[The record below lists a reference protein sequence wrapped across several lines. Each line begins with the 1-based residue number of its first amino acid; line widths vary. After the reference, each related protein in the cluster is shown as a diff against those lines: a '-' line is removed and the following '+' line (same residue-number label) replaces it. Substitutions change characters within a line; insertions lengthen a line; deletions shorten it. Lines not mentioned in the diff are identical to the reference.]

1 MSRIRILPEI
11 LSNKI
16 AAGEVV
22 ERPASVVKELVE
34 NSLDAGSTRIIVEVE
49 KGGISLIRVSDNG
62 SGMNRDDALLSIER
76 YATSKIYSDSDL
88 FAIDTLGFRGEALPS
103 IASVSRFTLIT
114 REEMVESGTEIV
126 LEGGKLL
133 KVLETGSPR
142 GTQVKVKH
150 LFFNTPARQKFLKTI
165 PTELGHI
172 SDVISNIALG
182 WPKIHFKL
190 VHNGS
195 VIQNWSA
202 AADPASRII
211 DILGKDFRTGL
222 FPIQTDIHKKNEN
235 DGVSISGWMSLPRI
249 TRASSQGIFIFVNG
263 RPIRNRMVQRA
274 LMEAY
279 GGRLMKG
286 QFPLAV
292 LFIKVPCDQVDVNV
306 HPTKQEI
313 RFSRQQNIYDAI
325 VTAVSTGLAHEEKP
339 SWTPSKVQGTAA
351 LSEEIVRLENKTP
364 RLGEGVEHL
373 PFDNALV
380 VAKYNGMSLS
390 LKPAPVSMPSPLPD
404 PPAPVRPSMP
414 KDQPQLWETSQPANL
429 NPIGQFCHAYI
440 ICESGENLILL
451 DQHAAHERIL
461 YEKLADKSTERR
473 IPVQRLL
480 IPETLD
486 LGYRQSLILEK
497 LIPDLCQY
505 GIEIELFG
513 KQSYVIKSVPTI
525 LSGKEMKPLV
535 IEMVDCV
542 METGLTT
549 NIEKSLDACLKLIA
563 CHGAIRANQSL
574 TIAEMA
580 TVIKGLE
587 ACRIPAH
594 CPHGRPTWI
603 QWPKQ
608 EIERLFKRT

>member
-34 NSLDAGSTRIIVEVE
+34 NSLDAGSTRIVVEVE
-49 KGGISLIRVSDNG
+49 KGGRSLIRISDNG
-62 SGMNRDDALLSIER
+62 SGMSRDDALLSIER
-76 YATSKIYSDSDL
+76 YATSKLYSDSDL

-103 IASVSRFTLIT
+103 IASVSKLTLVT
-114 REEMVESGTEIV
+114 REETAESGTEIV

-133 KVLETGSPR
+133 KVLETGSPC
-142 GTQVKVKH
+142 GTQVTVRH

-165 PTELGHI
+165 PTEMGHI
-172 SDVISNIALG
+172 SDVISNMALG

-190 VHNGS
+190 IHNGS
-195 VIQNWSA
+195 VLQNWSA
-202 AADPASRII
+202 AADPAGRIT
-211 DILGKDFRTGL
+211 DILGKDFSTGL
-222 FPIQTDIHKKNEN
+222 FPIKSEN
-235 DGVSISGWMSLPRI
+235 DGVSLSGWMSLPRI
-249 TRASSQGIFIFVNG
+249 TRASSQGIFVFVNG
-263 RPIRNRMVQRA
+263 RVVRNRMVQHA
-274 LMEAY
+274 LIQAY

-292 LFIKVPCDQVDVNV
+292 LFIAVPCDQVDVNV
-306 HPTKQEI
+306 HPSKQEI
-313 RFSRQQNIYDAI
+313 RFSRQQHIYDAI
-325 VTAVSTGLAHEEKP
+325 VAAVSAGLVHEEKP
-339 SWTPSKVQGTAA
+339 SWTPAKVHGPTT
-351 LSEEIVRLENKTP
+351 LSENLVRAENKYPYTVP
-364 RLGEGVEHL
+364 ASGDGA
-373 PFDNALV
+373 PAM
-380 VAKYNGMSLS
+380 GSG
-390 LKPAPVSMPSPLPD
+390 LKPAPASTPASLPD
-404 PPAPVRPSMP
+404 PPAPFRPP
-414 KDQPQLWETSQPANL
+414 KPTDQPQLWEKPQTVHL
-429 NPIGQFCHAYI
+429 NPIGQFFNSYI

-461 YEKLADKSTERR
+461 YEKLADKSMERR

-486 LGYRQSLILEK
+486 LGYRQALILEK
-497 LIPDLCQY
+497 LIPDLCRY

-513 KQSYVIKSVPTI
+513 KDSFVIKSVPMV
-525 LSGKEMKPLV
+525 LSGREIKPLV
-535 IEMVDCV
+535 IEMVDHI
-542 METGLTT
+542 METGLTA
-549 NIEKSLDACLKLIA
+549 NMEKSLDACLKLMA

-574 TIAEMA
+574 TLAEMA
-580 TVIKGLE
+580 TVIKDLE
-587 ACRIPAH
+587 ACRISAH

>member
-11 LSNKI
+11 LTNKI

-62 SGMNRDDALLSIER
+62 SGMNQDDALLSIER

-126 LEGGKLL
+126 MEGGKLL

-142 GTQVKVKH
+142 GTQVTVKH

-195 VIQNWSA
+195 IIQNWSVA
-202 AADPASRII
+202 TDPASRII

-222 FPIQTDIHKKNEN
+222 FPIQTDFQNKVEN
-235 DGVSISGWMSLPRI
+235 DGVLIEGWMSLPRI
-249 TRASSQGIFIFVNG
+249 TRTSSQGIFIFVNG
-263 RPIRNRMVQRA
+263 RPVRNRMVQHA

-286 QFPLAV
+286 RFPLAV

-339 SWTPSKVQGTAA
+339 SWTPSKVQGAAA
-351 LSEEIVRLENKTP
+351 LSEEMVHPENKTP
-364 RLGEGVEHL
+364 RLGEGAERLH
-373 PFDNALV
+373 FDKALV
-380 VAKYNGMSLS
+380 AVKYNDMALS

-404 PPAPVRPSMP
+404 PPAPVRPPMP
-414 KDQPQLWETSQPANL
+414 KDQPQLWETSQSVNL

-440 ICESGENLILL
+440 ICESGENLVLL

-461 YEKLADKSTERR
+461 YEKLADKSRR

-486 LGYRQSLILEK
+486 LGYRQSLVLEK

-525 LSGKEMKPLV
+525 LAGREMKPLV
-535 IEMVDCV
+535 IEMVDYI
-542 METGLTT
+542 METGLTA
-549 NIEKSLDACLKLIA
+549 NIEKSLDTCLKLMA

>member
-49 KGGISLIRVSDNG
+49 KGGRSLIRVSDNG

-142 GTQVKVKH
+142 GTQVTVKH

-263 RPIRNRMVQRA
+263 RPIRNRMVQHA

-339 SWTPSKVQGTAA
+339 SWTPSKVQGTTA
-351 LSEEIVRLENKTP
+351 LSEEMVRPENKTP
-364 RLGEGVEHL
+364 RWAEGSERV

-380 VAKYNGMSLS
+380 AAKYTDMALS
-390 LKPAPVSMPSPLPD
+390 LKPTPVSMLSPLPD
-404 PPAPVRPSMP
+404 PQAPVRPSMP
-414 KDQPQLWETSQPANL
+414 KDQPQLWETPQSVNL

-549 NIEKSLDACLKLIA
+549 NIEKSLDACLKLMA

-580 TVIKGLE
+580 TVIKGLA

>member
-49 KGGISLIRVSDNG
+49 KGGRSLIRVSDNG

-103 IASVSRFTLIT
+103 IASVSRFTLVT
-114 REEMVESGTEIV
+114 REEMMESGTEIV
-126 LEGGKLL
+126 MEGGKLL

-142 GTQVKVKH
+142 GTQITVKH

-222 FPIQTDIHKKNEN
+222 FPIQTDIHKKNKN

-263 RPIRNRMVQRA
+263 RPVRNRMVQHA

-292 LFIKVPCDQVDVNV
+292 LFITVPCDQVDVNV

-339 SWTPSKVQGTAA
+339 SWTPSKFQGTAA
-351 LSEEIVRLENKTP
+351 LSEEMVRPENKTP
-364 RLGEGVEHL
+364 RWAEGSERV

-380 VAKYNGMSLS
+380 AAKYTDMALS
-390 LKPAPVSMPSPLPD
+390 LKPTPVSMPGPLPD
-404 PPAPVRPSMP
+404 PPAPVRPPMP
-414 KDQPQLWETSQPANL
+414 KDQPQLWETSQSVNL

-486 LGYRQSLILEK
+486 LGYRQSLVLEK
-497 LIPDLCQY
+497 LIPDICQY

-513 KQSYVIKSVPTI
+513 KQSYVIKSVPMI
-525 LSGKEMKPLV
+525 LSGREMKPLV
-535 IEMVDCV
+535 IEMVDYI
-542 METGLTT
+542 METGLTA
-549 NIEKSLDACLKLIA
+549 NIEKSLDACLKLMA

>member
-88 FAIDTLGFRGEALPS
+88 FAIDTLGYRGEALPS

-126 LEGGKLL
+126 MEGGKLL
-133 KVLETGSPR
+133 KVLETGAPR
-142 GTQVKVKH
+142 GTHVTVKH

-202 AADPASRII
+202 ATDPASRII

-222 FPIQTDIHKKNEN
+222 FPIQADFHKDNEN

-263 RPIRNRMVQRA
+263 RPVRNRMVQHA

-292 LFIKVPCDQVDVNV
+292 LFIRVPCDQVDVNV

-325 VTAVSTGLAHEEKP
+325 VTAVSAGLVHEEKP
-339 SWTPSKVQGTAA
+339 SWTPSKVQSAAA
-351 LSEEIVRLENKTP
+351 LSEEMVRPENKTW
-364 RLGEGVEHL
+364 GERSERV

-380 VAKYNGMSLS
+380 AAKYTDTAPSFKS
-390 LKPAPVSMPSPLPD
+390 APVSMPAQLPD
-404 PPAPVRPSMP
+404 PPAPVRPPMP
-414 KDQPQLWETSQPANL
+414 KDQPQLWETSQSVNL
-429 NPIGQFCHAYI
+429 NPIGQFCRAYI

-535 IEMVDCV
+535 IEMVDYI
-542 METGLTT
+542 METGLTA
-549 NIEKSLDACLKLIA
+549 NIEKSLDACLKLMA

-580 TVIKGLE
+580 TVIKGIE

>member
-49 KGGISLIRVSDNG
+49 KGGRSLIRVSDNG

-142 GTQVKVKH
+142 GTQVTVKH

-222 FPIQTDIHKKNEN
+222 FPIQTDIHKKNET
-235 DGVSISGWMSLPRI
+235 DGVLIEGWMSLPRI

-263 RPIRNRMVQRA
+263 RPVRNRMVQHA

-325 VTAVSTGLAHEEKP
+325 VTSVSTGLAHEEKP
-339 SWTPSKVQGTAA
+339 SWTPSKVQGTTA
-351 LSEEIVRLENKTP
+351 LSEEMVRPENKTW
-364 RLGEGVEHL
+364 GERSECA
-373 PFDNALV
+373 PFGNALV
-380 VAKYNGMSLS
+380 AAKYTDTALS
-390 LKPAPVSMPSPLPD
+390 FKPASVSMPGPLPD
-404 PPAPVRPSMP
+404 PQAPVRPSMP
-414 KDQPQLWETSQPANL
+414 KDQPQLWETPQSVNL

-549 NIEKSLDACLKLIA
+549 NIEKSLDACLKLMA